1 MIAKT
6 SSILSST
13 PAKFNFPQS
22 DHEKRAS
29 IAIESG
35 ETERERE
42 QVSLVAAFIKIDW
55 LRPRDSISNTRYIK
69 GIESR
74 ESRANIMKR
83 KEKGGRG
90 KERRKEKEKKNCV
103 PP

>member
-1 MIAKT
+1 MTTKT
-6 SSILSST
+6 SSILFST

-29 IAIESG
+29 IAIESR
-35 ETERERE
+35 EREREREREKE

-83 KEKGGRG
+83 KEMR
-90 KERRKEKEKKNCV
+90 ERERKEKKKLRA
-103 PP
+103 P